1 MTKNQIFSAARQFQL
16 WSYVVSHRQLL
27 LRSPKA
33 AGLPTRLEILFKD
46 VSLICI
52 GITFD
57 NLSIQEIERGS
68 PDLPIDASY
77 VPDGHRLFRLST
89 NTTAGYVAAAA
100 FFSSEDEKE
109 YYDDSAL
116 VAPEHL

>member
-1 MTKNQIFSAARQFQL
+1 MIENSNLLGSSAI
-16 WSYVVSHRQLL
+16 SVVE
-27 LRSPKA
+27 LRCQPPA
-33 AGLPTRLEILFKD
+33 APTSEPQSCWFADAVGNIIQD

-52 GITFD
+52 GTAFD

-77 VPDGHRLFRLST
+77 VPDGHKLFRLST
-89 NTTAGYVAAAA
+89 NTTTGYVAAAA
-100 FFSSEDEKE
+100 FFSSEDDKE